1 MKLVAVSQRVDA
13 YPDRQERRDALDQR
27 LVLWL
32 KAAGYLAVPVPN
44 LAWETAELSAWLTK
58 LAPCAILLSGGNDL
72 GEAPERD
79 HTETL
84 LLHYGASQHLPL
96 LGICRGMQML
106 LAHAGA
112 RLQPLDGHVA
122 VRHPLLPDS
131 LYTGPWPETVNSF
144 HRRGV
149 RATPPGYAPL
159 VRAADGSIEAMRHE
173 TLPWE
178 GWMWHPEREPEF
190 SPADI
195 ERLRR
200 LIGSRASQTH
210 SPHP

>member
-1 MKLVAVSQRVDA
+1 MKLVAVSQRVDV
-13 YPDRQERRDALDQR
+13 YPERQERRDALDQR

-32 KAAGYLAVPVPN
+32 KTAGYLAVPVPN
-44 LAWETAELSAWLTK
+44 LAWETAELSAWLTQ

-84 LLHYGASQHLPL
+84 LLHYGASQRLPL

-106 LAHAGA
+106 LTHAGA
-112 RLQPLDGHVA
+112 GLQPLEGHVA
-122 VRHPLLPDS
+122 VRHPLFPNFPYS
-131 LYTGPWPETVNSF
+131 SPWPETVNSF
-144 HRRGV
+144 HRWGV

-159 VRAADGSIEAMRHE
+159 VSAADGSIEAMRHE
-173 TLPWE
+173 ALPWE

-190 SPADI
+190 SPADL

-200 LIGSRASQTH
+200 LIGSHTNQTH
-210 SPHP
+210 SHQP